1 MIDLDDKKLDEE
13 IKKQRDKSS
22 TMTSIKESINESVQ
36 QSEKELELSDQSVHE
51 EELVN
56 ELGDYIIFAGMNPQ
70 SKPSSFIMNDG
81 EGE

>member
-36 QSEKELELSDQSVHE
+36 
-51 EELVN
+51 
-56 ELGDYIIFAGMNPQ
+56 
-70 SKPSSFIMNDG
+70 
-81 EGE
+81 